1 MSFNHYYQ
9 SEIIAVRQLTT
20 RFAECSPVLTP
31 FIGGVWRR
39 YICGNNAMQL
49 HRATRFAALSLTLTA
64 TIFLLAIFFFAKPTY
79 SIYAELFQSEQ
90 EYQGETLALMYSRYI
105 FTVIAPCS
113 FLLASALTWLL
124 MARGWVAFIS
134 ATLILIVVLLAVA
147 FLRLE
152 PADLHRE
159 AQVSIPSPSNRFIL
173 QSVPLASWSDL
184 AYLRVTDTQAPQGVF
199 RTPLYSK
206 QYTDMRPH
214 EDEKTVGTYWIDF
227 DKQEQTFEIGI
238 PEWRDSWLNIFIS
251 NTPYRISEN

>member
-1 MSFNHYYQ
+1 MK
-9 SEIIAVRQLTT
+9 
-20 RFAECSPVLTP
+20 
-31 FIGGVWRR
+31 
-39 YICGNNAMQL
+39 
-49 HRATRFAALSLTLTA
+49 ATRFLLHAAITLTLSA
-64 TIFLLAIFFFAKPTY
+64 GIFLLNLLISAKPL
-79 SIYAELFQSEQ
+79 YALYADLFQLGQ
-90 EYQGETLALMYSRYI
+90 AYQGETHALMYNRYL

-124 MARGWVAFIS
+124 MARGWVAFVS
-134 ATLILIVVLLAVA
+134 ATLMLIAVLLAVA

-152 PADLHRE
+152 PADFHRE

-184 AYLRVTDTQAPQGVF
+184 AYLRVTDTQPPQDVF
-199 RTPLYSK
+199 RTPLYNK

-227 DKQEQTFEIGI
+227 NKHEQTFEIGI
-238 PEWRDSWLNIFIS
+238 PEWQDSWLNMFIS

>member
-1 MSFNHYYQ
+1 MS
-9 SEIIAVRQLTT
+9 IRKA
-20 RFAECSPVLTP
+20 
-31 FIGGVWRR
+31 
-39 YICGNNAMQL
+39 
-49 HRATRFAALSLTLTA
+49 
-64 TIFLLAIFFFAKPTY
+64 
-79 SIYAELFQSEQ
+79 
-90 EYQGETLALMYSRYI
+90 
-105 FTVIAPCS
+105 
-113 FLLASALTWLL
+113 
-124 MARGWVAFIS
+124 S
-134 ATLILIVVLLAVA
+134 ATLLLPAALMLVFFGAVHTILNRDA
-147 FLRLE
+147 E
-152 PADLHRE
+152 
-159 AQVSIPSPSNRFIL
+159 VSIHSPSGRFIL